1 MLLEKNRGS
10 NSLWALFLRTGM
22 VRTLNCTFNL
32 GRTVT
37 VSKGA
42 LLNARTRTIITRHS
56 SRKMSLFKVFKIIL

>member
-10 NSLWALFLRTGM
+10 NSLWALFLHTGT
-22 VRTLNCTFNL
+22 VRTLNCTFSL

-42 LLNARTRTIITRHS
+42 LLNARTRTITRLS
-56 SRKMSLFKVFKIIL
+56 SRKMSLFKVFKVIL